1 MSKMTK
7 SETATPAAGRNTDK
21 LLEMDMVADMEVDK
35 LADMVAD
42 MAVKTRK
49 KLAEQKLHYYYWMAF
64 LSFASLFNIP
74 FTPSKSF
81 IFPLFI

>member
-1 MSKMTK
+1 M
-7 SETATPAAGRNTDK
+7 EA
-21 LLEMDMVADMEVDK
+21 DMEVHIVADMEVDK

-74 FTPSKSF
+74 FTPSKNF